1 MFLYD
6 KNGESIDVFT
16 FNERNEEL
24 RQYKINE
31 MSKIPIDKRCL
42 YTEEIVTTFQ
52 ATPILLK
59 KDLYTEEISTKDL
72 IGKNKSLNYYTDLK
86 DAEDLLELYYSDN
99 YTYRPVARLRDL
111 KKLRYLLVASNY
123 NHIREENNKITMKVD
138 DIIEIPKSLYL
149 LQLLQQQK
157 FSTIINEDLSEQ
169 LNLFD
174 FSYINNITLEKI
186 NKMDACG
193 ATNNIYSNI
202 INKSNNDKHILKLL
216 KK

>member
-1 MFLYD
+1 MIDQNLFLFIS
-6 KNGESIDVFT
+6 KNF
-16 FNERNEEL
+16 F
-24 RQYKINE
+24 
-31 MSKIPIDKRCL
+31 
-42 YTEEIVTTFQ
+42 
-52 ATPILLK
+52 
-59 KDLYTEEISTKDL
+59 
-72 IGKNKSLNYYTDLK
+72 
-86 DAEDLLELYYSDN
+86 
-99 YTYRPVARLRDL
+99 
-111 KKLRYLLVASNY
+111 KLRYLLVASNY

-174 FSYINNITLEKI
+174 FSYINNITLEEIK
-186 NKMDACG
+186 KMNACG
-193 ATNNIYSNI
+193 ATNNIYSN